1 MTAPAIIFS
10 ALGLVSAAG
19 TICADS
25 RKKYGLVYALKPLTM
40 GLIIALAFSGPR
52 VVPSLYKDLI
62 LAGLGCSLAGDVFMM
77 LRRKQFVEGLV
88 CFLVAH
94 LFYGAA
100 FLTRFSGRLNF
111 GLLLPFLIYLA
122 FVLGVLWTRLGR
134 MKAPVVFYMFV
145 IMTMAVLTSQRYY
158 HLPEAGALYA
168 LLGSILFVVSDS
180 LLAANRFVGEFRYAQ
195 VFILGTYFAA
205 QWLIALSA

>member
-1 MTAPAIIFS
+1 MFTAAVVLS
-10 ALGLVSAAG
+10 TLGLASAVG
-19 TICADS
+19 TIFADS
-25 RKKYGLVYALKPLTM
+25 RKKFGLVYVLKPLTM
-40 GLIIALAFSGPR
+40 GFIIALALSGAR
-52 VVPSLYKDLI
+52 VVPPLYKDLI
-62 LAGLGCSLAGDVFMM
+62 LAGLACSLAGDVFMM
-77 LRRKQFVEGLV
+77 LRRKRFVEGLA

-100 FLTRFSGRLNF
+100 FLTRFSGTINF

-122 FVLGVLWTRLGR
+122 FVLGVLWIRLGR
-134 MKAPVVFYMFV
+134 MKVPVVLYMFV
-145 IMTMAVLTSQRYY
+145 IMAMAVLASQRYN

-180 LLAANRFVGEFRYAQ
+180 FLAANRFVGEFRYAQ

-205 QWLIALSA
+205 QWLLAFSA

>member
-1 MTAPAIIFS
+1 MTICAIILS
-10 ALGLVSAAG
+10 GLGLVSAVG

-25 RKKYGLVYALKPLTM
+25 RKKYGLVYVLKPLTM
-40 GLIIALAFSGPR
+40 GFIIALALVGPR

-62 LAGLGCSLAGDVFMM
+62 LAGLACSLAGDVFMM
-77 LRRKQFVEGLV
+77 LRRKRFVEGLV

-100 FLTRFSGRLNF
+100 FLTRFSGHIDL

-134 MKAPVVFYMFV
+134 MKAPVVLYMFV
-145 IMTMAVLTSQRYY
+145 IMAMAVLASQRYN

-180 LLAANRFVGEFRYAQ
+180 FLAANRFVGEFRYAQ

-205 QWLIALSA
+205 QWLLALSA